1 MSISDTIVVMK
12 DGVVQQIGRPQDVY
26 DDPNNLFVAKFLG
39 TPPINVFSGSLRGGR
54 IYIGEEEVFSIDELG
69 ADSVAAS
76 ASDSADSGS
85 DGFRREPGKLAKDAG
100 DTDVWIGIRPEGFY
114 VDEKGPLTCALKGVE
129 VMGRD
134 VTVLSSHPAFDGET
148 IRTIVDS
155 ENRPDT
161 GRKEVH
167 FRVRPGK
174 IFVFSKET
182 GERLYGS
189 R

>member
-1 MSISDTIVVMK
+1 
-12 DGVVQQIGRPQDVY
+12 
-26 DDPNNLFVAKFLG
+26 
-39 TPPINVFSGSLRGGR
+39 
-54 IYIGEEEVFSIDELG
+54 
-69 ADSVAAS
+69 
-76 ASDSADSGS
+76 
-85 DGFRREPGKLAKDAG
+85 
-100 DTDVWIGIRPEGFY
+100 
-114 VDEKGPLTCALKGVE
+114 VE

-161 GRKEVH
+161 AKSEVR

-174 IFVFSKET
+174 IFVFDRES
-182 GERLYGS
+182 GDRLYGS